1 MTDSQNTCG
10 CVSGNRDK
18 IRQGQVIK
26 GRGEETFWYDG
37 CGHYLYCSDGFWA
50 SHVLRVIKLCVK
62 YMRVTVYQLYLNKIV
77 LKRGKHTLISRMTSQ
92 ASRSSVWPSVPHMQR
107 FQCFL
112 QMLVHTGVFLN
123 HSYVD
128 ISFPK
133 LDCAKIFF
141 SDLICFGAWWDFS
154 FFEGFLPFLSF
165 KLTNR
170 NSVYGIKHDVL
181 EWPVLWGS

>member
-18 IRQGQVIK
+18 IRQGQVTK

-37 CGHYLYCSDGFWA
+37 CGHYLYCGDGFWA

-92 ASRSSVWPSVPHMQR
+92 ASRSNVWPSVPHMQR

-123 HSYVD
+123 HSYVH

-141 SDLICFGAWWDFS
+141 FRLNMLWCLVGFQ
-154 FFEGFLPFLSF
+154 FFWRL
-165 KLTNR
+165 
-170 NSVYGIKHDVL
+170 YAI
-181 EWPVLWGS
+181 PVF